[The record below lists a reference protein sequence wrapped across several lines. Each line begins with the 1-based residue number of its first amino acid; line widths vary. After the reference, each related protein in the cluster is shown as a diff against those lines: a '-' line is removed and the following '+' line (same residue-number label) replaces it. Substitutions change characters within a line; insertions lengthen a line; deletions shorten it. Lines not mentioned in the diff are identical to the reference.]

1 MSKLVNRQKK
11 MSDKERQYILTRL
24 YEGGNV
30 WFDNHT
36 IRAVE
41 YYGGDIPCYECSM
54 DCICS
59 DAMNELCAELS
70 VKYHKTYMLK
80 LVLRR

>member
-36 IRAVE
+36 IRAIE

>member
-1 MSKLVNRQKK
+1 MNKLVNRQKK
-11 MSDKERQYILTRL
+11 MSDKDRQYILTRL

-36 IRAVE
+36 IKAVE
-41 YYGGDIPCYECSM
+41 CDGDDIPCYECSM
-54 DCICS
+54 DYICS

-80 LVLRR
+80 LVERR

>member
-1 MSKLVNRQKK
+1 MNKLVNRQKK
-11 MSDKERQYILTRL
+11 MSDKDRQYILTRL

-41 YYGGDIPCYECSM
+41 YLGEDISCNECSM
-54 DCICS
+54 DSICS
-59 DAMNELCAELS
+59 DVMSELCAELS

-80 LVLRR
+80 LVERR